1 MPKDAELFS
10 CFWHI
15 IFIKEAH
22 ISTKPNK
29 KERMIMKRMMLIP
42 VVCLLYV
49 AMLPFPVAAWN
60 PHAPGTVTTWG
71 NGSTR
76 AVLVGFPERVTPV
89 SISAYEY
96 RGGLAIAQ
104 DGSLYDWFGVQ
115 DVVPAQ
121 VTFPPEV
128 LEVTAASKRYG
139 HTLALTND
147 GLYAWGLNHKGQ
159 VGDGTIINQSTPV
172 KVLLP
177 PAVTSVTGIAAG
189 YVHSLAITNDGLYA
203 WGDNFNGQLG
213 NGTFSE
219 QSLPVKVIFPSTVTV
234 VFQVAAGRQASY
246 AITNDGLYAWG
257 GSWTGQLGNGSFGKL
272 PDGSIERGQPLP
284 MKVLL
289 PNKVTLVTDIE
300 AGEYYAMA
308 ITNDGL
314 YAWGMNQSGSLGTGG
329 GTTAL
334 PMKVRFP
341 RSVTVVKE
349 IAASTDHSLAITN
362 DGLYAWGNNSAGQLG
377 VNKYAVFTPI
387 KVPGEDDAVDVG
399 TAEYSSIAIH

>member
-1 MPKDAELFS
+1 
-10 CFWHI
+10 
-15 IFIKEAH
+15 
-22 ISTKPNK
+22 
-29 KERMIMKRMMLIP
+29 MKRMMLIL
-42 VVCLLYV
+42 VVSLLSV
-49 AMLPFPVAAWN
+49 AMLAFPAAALN
-60 PHAPGTVTTWG
+60 LHAPGTVTTWG

-76 AVLVGFPERVTPV
+76 SVAVVFPEGVTPL

-96 RGGLAIAQ
+96 KGGLAIAQ

-115 DVVPAQ
+115 NVIPAR
-121 VTFPPEV
+121 VTFPPVV

-139 HTLALTND
+139 HTLALSND

-159 VGDGTIINQSTPV
+159 VGDGTVINQSTPV
-172 KVLLP
+172 KVLFP

-219 QSLPVKVIFPSTVTV
+219 SSLPVKVIFPSTVTA

-246 AITNDGLYAWG
+246 AITNEGLYAWG

-272 PDGSIERGQPLP
+272 PDESIERGQPLP
-284 MKVLL
+284 VKVLFS
-289 PNKVTLVTDIE
+289 NRVTSVTDIE

-314 YAWGMNQSGSLGTGG
+314 YAWGMNLSGSLGTGG

-341 RSVTVVKE
+341 KAVTTVKE
-349 IAASTDHSLAITN
+349 IAASTNHSLAVTN

-377 VNKYAVFTPI
+377 INKSYVLTPY

-399 TAEYSSIAIH
+399 AAEYSSIALH

>member
-1 MPKDAELFS
+1 
-10 CFWHI
+10 
-15 IFIKEAH
+15 
-22 ISTKPNK
+22 
-29 KERMIMKRMMLIP
+29 MKRMMLI
-42 VVCLLYV
+42 LLVSLLSV
-49 AMLPFPVAAWN
+49 ATLAFPVAALN
-60 PHAPGTVTTWG
+60 PHAPGTVTAWG
-71 NGSTR
+71 DGSTR
-76 AVLVGFPERVTPV
+76 AVPIVFPEDVTPI

-96 RGGLAIAQ
+96 QGGLAITQ

-115 DVVPAQ
+115 NVVPAR
-121 VTFPPEV
+121 VTFPSGV

-159 VGDGTIINQSTPV
+159 VGDGTVINQPTPV
-172 KVLLP
+172 KVLFP
-177 PAVTSVTGIAAG
+177 AAVTSVTGIAAG

-219 QSLPVKVIFPSTVTV
+219 QSLPVKVIFPSTVTA

-246 AITNDGLYAWG
+246 AITNEGLYAWG
-257 GSWTGQLGNGSFGKL
+257 GSWTGQLGNGSFGTL
-272 PDGSIERGQPLP
+272 PDESIERGQPLP
-284 MKVLL
+284 VKVLFG
-289 PNKVTLVTDIE
+289 NRVTLVTDIE

-314 YAWGMNQSGSLGTGG
+314 YAWGMNLSGSLGTGG

-341 RSVTVVKE
+341 KAVKSVTE
-349 IAASTDHSLAITN
+349 IAASTNHSLAVTN

-377 VNKYAVFTPI
+377 VNKYNVFTPV
-387 KVPGEDDAVDVG
+387 KVPGEDDAIDVA

>member
-1 MPKDAELFS
+1 
-10 CFWHI
+10 
-15 IFIKEAH
+15 
-22 ISTKPNK
+22 
-29 KERMIMKRMMLIP
+29 MKRMILILI
-42 VVCLLYV
+42 VCLLYV
-49 AMLPFPVAAWN
+49 GMLPFPVAALN
-60 PHAPGTVTTWG
+60 LHAPGAVTTWG
-71 NGSTR
+71 NGITR
-76 AVLVGFPERVTPV
+76 SVPVVFPEGVTAL

-96 RGGLAIAQ
+96 QGGLAIAH

-115 DVVPAQ
+115 NVVPARA
-121 VTFPPEV
+121 TFPPEV
-128 LEVTAASKRYG
+128 LEVSAASKRYG

-159 VGDGTIINQSTPV
+159 VGDGTVINQSTPV
-172 KVLLP
+172 KVLFP

-219 QSLPVKVIFPSTVTV
+219 SSLPVKVIFPSTVTA
-234 VFQVAAGRQASY
+234 VFQVAANRQASY

-272 PDGSIERGQPLP
+272 PDGSIERGEPLP
-284 MKVLL
+284 VKVLFN
-289 PNKVTLVTDIE
+289 NKITLVTDIE
-300 AGEYYAMA
+300 AGEYYALA

-341 RSVTVVKE
+341 KGVTTVKE
-349 IAASTDHSLAITN
+349 ITASTNHSLAVTN

-377 VNKYAVFTPI
+377 VNKYNVSTPV
-387 KVPGEDDAVDVG
+387 KVPGEDDAVDVA
-399 TAEYSSIAIH
+399 TAEYSTIAIH

>member
-1 MPKDAELFS
+1 
-10 CFWHI
+10 
-15 IFIKEAH
+15 
-22 ISTKPNK
+22 
-29 KERMIMKRMMLIP
+29 MKRMVLIL
-42 VVCLLYV
+42 VVCSLYV
-49 AMLPFPVAAWN
+49 AMLPFPVAALN
-60 PHAPGTVTTWG
+60 LHAPGAVTTWG
-71 NGSTR
+71 NGISR
-76 AVLVGFPERVTPV
+76 AVPVVFPEGVTPV

-96 RGGLAIAQ
+96 QGGLAITQ

-115 DVVPAQ
+115 NVVPAP
-121 VTFPPEV
+121 VTFPSEV

-159 VGDGTIINQSTPV
+159 VGDGTIINQSAPV
-172 KVLLP
+172 KVLFPL
-177 PAVTSVTGIAAG
+177 AVTTVTGIAAG

-219 QSLPVKVIFPSTVTV
+219 SSLPVKVIFPSTVTA

-246 AITNDGLYAWG
+246 AITNEGLYAWG

-284 MKVLL
+284 VKVLFS
-289 PNKVTLVTDIE
+289 NRVTSVTDIE

-329 GTTAL
+329 GTTAV
-334 PMKVRFP
+334 PAKVRFP
-341 RSVTVVKE
+341 KAVTTVKE
-349 IAASTDHSLAITN
+349 IAASTNHSLAVTN

-377 VNKYAVFTPI
+377 INKSYVFTPV
-387 KVPGEDDAVDVG
+387 KVPGEDDAIDVA
-399 TAEYSSIAIH
+399 TAEYATMAIH